1 MVEATFSSFQTDH
14 QQMMLERSLVEMLVG
29 LDNMGSVGLVAQVDL
44 DVHHDLTDQLG
55 LLLQ

>member
-1 MVEATFSSFQTDH
+1 MVEATFSSFQTNH
-14 QQMMLERSLVEMLVG
+14 RQMMLERSLVEMLVG